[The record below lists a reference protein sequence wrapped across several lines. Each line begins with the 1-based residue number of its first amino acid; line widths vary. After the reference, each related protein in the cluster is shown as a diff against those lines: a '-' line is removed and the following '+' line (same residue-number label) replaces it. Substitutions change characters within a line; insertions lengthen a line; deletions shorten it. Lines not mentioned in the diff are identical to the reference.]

1 MRPLV
6 LTATVSITFLIADA
20 VVGDTVSQAALSEAV
35 SVSVEEVALEK
46 VIVCVG
52 GFVAPCTA

>member
-6 LTATVSITFLIADA
+6 LTATVSFLLVVTDV
-20 VVGDTVSQAALSEAV
+20 VVGDTVSQVALSEAV
-35 SVSVEEVALEK
+35 SVSMEEVALEK
-46 VIVCVG
+46 VIVWVG